1 MLHSC
6 YIMNKRWQSLYFFS
20 SSNKY
25 SILNLFHYIIH
36 YNNISLLKWEYKNA
50 ISAQVQSTLDMVQRS
65 SEMTAKYLSFVE
77 LNAIS
82 TSKQNTIQ
90 ENLLGQRHT
99 ENLIIN
105 NLPRIVSSSSSEKL
119 TSHKSTTEK
128 YTLIQFKRWKEYLIS
143 EREDKIDS
151 GKIVWS

>member
-1 MLHSC
+1 
-6 YIMNKRWQSLYFFS
+6 
-20 SSNKY
+20 
-25 SILNLFHYIIH
+25 
-36 YNNISLLKWEYKNA
+36 
-50 ISAQVQSTLDMVQRS
+50 MVQRS

-128 YTLIQFKRWKEYLIS
+128 YTLIQFKR
-143 EREDKIDS
+143 
-151 GKIVWS
+151 